1 MESRK
6 FYPPV
11 LALLS
16 AVLLLCNS
24 AAAQVNVQSDLY
36 NVLQDACS
44 DYLDVAANDQLGG
57 ATFTLSIPNGNNP
70 ALHGT
75 ATINGLY
82 ISYCPNPGY
91 TGADDFDYEISV
103 GGQIRTGTVYINV
116 LGSNNRIFAGD
127 ADQNGKVENYD
138 VLTLGLAYELVGPSR
153 ANPNS
158 FASLAWQP
166 SPFVN
171 SDPGAADCNGDGIV
185 QVQDLIIIDSMYGS
199 VYPANDNYELE
210 LSQCRNGAPFYIRSL
225 SGDTVNDGDSL
236 EFEIILGDTQA
247 VIDAYGIAFTLSFDN
262 GFIGADRITF
272 EPAQSWLLQ
281 NNQGLFLKKEFNA
294 TGKVAVALTRTDHN
308 PATGGGV
315 LLRARLPIDD
325 NIDGITKA
333 PGWYNLQ
340 LQLSATRLVSEYN
353 VVQDVCVQQPA
364 LMVYKNGTGISE
376 RQSSTLKLYPNPAD
390 SELFIEADKIL
401 EIELTGIAGQK
412 IYTYNTA
419 ATHKV
424 RVNLQQL
431 SLAAGAYFVKVRTAE
446 FTNTKKIFVQH

>member
-11 LALLS
+11 FALIS

-24 AAAQVNVQSDLY
+24 AAAQVSVQSDLY

-57 ATFTLSIPNGNNP
+57 AVFTLSISNNNP
-70 ALHGT
+70 ALHGS
-75 ATINGLY
+75 ASVNGSY
-82 ISYCPNPGY
+82 VSYCPNPGY

-116 LGSNNRIFAGD
+116 LSSNNQIFAGD

-153 ANPNS
+153 ANFNS
-158 FASLAWQP
+158 IASLAWQP

-185 QVQDLIIIDSMYGS
+185 EAQDLISIDDLYGDT
-199 VYPANDNYELE
+199 YPGNSNYEVE
-210 LSQCRNGAPFYIRSL
+210 LSQCRSGAPFYIRSL

-236 EFEIILGDTQA
+236 EFEIILGDTQS
-247 VIDAYGIAFTLSFDN
+247 VIPAYGIAFTLSFDG
-262 GFIGADRITF
+262 GFIGADRIDF

-281 NNQGLFLKKEFNA
+281 NDQGLFLKKDFNA
-294 TGKVAVALTRTDHN
+294 TGKVDVALSRTDHN

-353 VVQDVCVQQPA
+353 VVQDVCIQQPS

-376 RQSSTLKLYPNPAD
+376 RKHSTLKLYPNPAGSD
-390 SELFIEADKIL
+390 LFIEADKIL
-401 EIELTGIAGQK
+401 EIELTDITGQK
-412 IYTYNTA
+412 IYTYNTG
-419 ATHKV
+419 ATNKV